1 MGILFIITKIII
13 RNTGFLNIVER
24 ITSLK
29 EDYEKGEYSDG
40 SVIYWIFQSHTP
52 LAEGWYR
59 HRLDGPAV
67 YSLKGDIVTG
77 KPMRIT
83 IQKEWGER
91 SFLIQ
96 KHELEYLLC
105 SQYGYAFTRRSRDG
119 QWFVTKYID
128 DKRIVEKTPR
138 YLSDAG
144 VWSAI
149 SKRRDD

>member
-1 MGILFIITKIII
+1 
-13 RNTGFLNIVER
+13 
-24 ITSLK
+24 
-29 EDYEKGEYSDG
+29 
-40 SVIYWIFQSHTP
+40 
-52 LAEGWYR
+52 
-59 HRLDGPAV
+59 
-67 YSLKGDIVTG
+67 
-77 KPMRIT
+77 MRIT

-96 KHELEYLLC
+96 KHESEYLLC

-138 YLSDAG
+138 YLSDAE